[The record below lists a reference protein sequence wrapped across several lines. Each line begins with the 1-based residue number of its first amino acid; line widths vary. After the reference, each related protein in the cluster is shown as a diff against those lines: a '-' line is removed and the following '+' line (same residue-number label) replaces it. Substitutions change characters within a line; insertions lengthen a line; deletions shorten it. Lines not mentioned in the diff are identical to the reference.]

1 MVVNLAERY
10 TNLEGQ
16 EDDVRVNFIRDVD
29 VKVIGYGFKLNM
41 DITSLDNL
49 MFPGF
54 LLIYFLNYVQTPFN
68 QRLNRVLYYFAAATF
83 FSR

>member
-29 VKVIGYGFKLNM
+29 VKR
-41 DITSLDNL
+41 SLA
-49 MFPGF
+49 M
-54 LLIYFLNYVQTPFN
+54 
-68 QRLNRVLYYFAAATF
+68 VL
-83 FSR
+83 S